1 MNHNK
6 IKAIHFL
13 FIKADDQEH
22 NVLIENLTIPLNARI
37 DIGE

>member
-13 FIKADDQEH
+13 FIKQVIKIYKAGDQSSETT
-22 NVLIENLTIPLNARI
+22 IEN
-37 DIGE
+37 